1 MKNMIIILAVMVL
14 VIQLIGI
21 SVCCYMLDQAPQE
34 DVQAVA
40 TVEKVSVNEE
50 FATIKEVIER
60 QNMEIDRLEEEFANL
75 GYERAEL
82 KEQLNSEAESEN
94 ILGLDTADQVLII
107 VISVLLI
114 GIAVGELMSPP
125 MHKRFD
131 SGHPWNWL

>member
-1 MKNMIIILAVMVL
+1 MKNMIIILATVVAI
-14 VIQLIGI
+14 VSDYAYAHGVYVQTQSGN
-21 SVCCYMLDQAPQE
+21 
-34 DVQAVA
+34 VQAVA
-40 TVEKVSVNEE
+40 AVEKVSVHEE
-50 FATIKEVIER
+50 FSAIKEVIER
-60 QNMEIDRLEEEFANL
+60 QNMEISRLEEEFANL

-82 KEQLNSEAESEN
+82 KDQLNSEAESEN

-114 GIAVGELMSPP
+114 GITVGELMNPP